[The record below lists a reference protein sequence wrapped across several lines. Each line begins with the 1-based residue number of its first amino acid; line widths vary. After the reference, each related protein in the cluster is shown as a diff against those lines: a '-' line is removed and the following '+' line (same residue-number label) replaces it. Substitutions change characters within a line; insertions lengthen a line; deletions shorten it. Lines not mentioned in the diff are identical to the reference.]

1 MDQPGQS
8 GLFILLLFALKVS
21 SPDMNSI
28 SKQRKQALAARRQLS
43 TTQRRRASILACR
56 RLARLPALKRAIR
69 IGIYQP
75 LASEIDPR
83 PLMTLLAD
91 PARHFYFPRT
101 EGNKIRFVPAQP
113 NTRWR
118 RSPLGMDEP
127 AGCEYAVSILD
138 VLILPLAGFDHAAHR
153 IGLGGGF
160 YDRTLSLLRHAPY
173 RGPVRIGLAFACQR
187 LTCIEPQPWD
197 VELSAIVTE
206 EHIHFRNRPAGNA
219 PRARPAIIK

>member
-1 MDQPGQS
+1 LMRRRTPHLSACLKDRGWLTASAGMSPICFSHIGQS
-8 GLFILLLFALKVS
+8 GQHSLFILLLLLALKVS
-21 SPDMNSI
+21 SSDMSSI

-43 TTQRRRASILACR
+43 TTQRRRASVLACR

-101 EGNKIRFVPAQP
+101 EDNRVRFVPVQR

-127 AGCEYAVSILD
+127 AGREYAVSILD
-138 VLILPLAGFDHAAHR
+138 VLILPLAGFDHAAH
-153 IGLGGGF
+153 
-160 YDRTLSLLRHAPY
+160 
-173 RGPVRIGLAFACQR
+173 
-187 LTCIEPQPWD
+187 
-197 VELSAIVTE
+197 
-206 EHIHFRNRPAGNA
+206 
-219 PRARPAIIK
+219 